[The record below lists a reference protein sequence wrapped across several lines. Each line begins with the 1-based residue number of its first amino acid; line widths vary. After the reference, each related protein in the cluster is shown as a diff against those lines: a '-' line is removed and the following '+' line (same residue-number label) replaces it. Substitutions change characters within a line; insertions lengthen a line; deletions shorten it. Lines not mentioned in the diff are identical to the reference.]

1 MIDLFQWATWWK
13 FYLGATIASVVLAVA
28 WVGVQYL
35 IRRFKGGSQ

>member
-13 FYLGATIASVVLAVA
+13 IYLGATIAPVVLAAA

-35 IRRFKGGSQ
+35 IRRFKGGNT